1 MNLDDE
7 NPDSDFTKSIAE
19 DFHFIADIK
28 ETTGKKVRISSIEVD
43 SDYIFTITA
52 VDEDPAMWAYEYG
65 DPMTSTSFNDSVVTL
80 EVVNLRSLDL
90 GQGKIRLLWDMNGG
104 DFAQVINLNTGLPL
118 EANGQYSFSEGD
130 VIFELTSGMQY
141 ELEVLPMAI
150 GTPYKSISQKVKV
163 WPL

>member
-1 MNLDDE
+1 MNLNDE

-65 DPMTSTSFNDSVVTL
+65 DPMISTSFN
-80 EVVNLRSLDL
+80 
-90 GQGKIRLLWDMNGG
+90 
-104 DFAQVINLNTGLPL
+104 
-118 EANGQYSFSEGD
+118 
-130 VIFELTSGMQY
+130 
-141 ELEVLPMAI
+141 VL
-150 GTPYKSISQKVKV
+150 S
-163 WPL
+163 

>member
-1 MNLDDE
+1 MLFRSIAMMFVGLLV
-7 NPDSDFTKSIAE
+7 PALLGAGILLVCGPSDFIQT
-19 DFHFIADIK
+19 
-28 ETTGKKVRISSIEVD
+28 
-43 SDYIFTITA
+43 
-52 VDEDPAMWAYEYG
+52 
-65 DPMTSTSFNDSVVTL
+65 
-80 EVVNLRSLDL
+80 
-90 GQGKIRLLWDMNGG
+90 WDMNGG